1 MKVTTNAKTIAEVFT
16 SYYLRVPR
24 FQRPY
29 EWAEDDVEDFWND
42 IVSADRDYFIGSMV
56 VFPSRHGTQG
66 LVDGQ
71 QRVTTI
77 TLIMCALRDQLRS
90 LAIEEASNAA
100 DGLQNLIERRSVLDN
115 KSHFILQTDTDN
127 PYLKYLQAD
136 RRGVEPA
143 KVDSD
148 CRIRA
153 ADHKIRN
160 LLRAHLADS
169 TSKDEKLEKLL
180 DLRDKVLQL
189 RVVFV
194 EVDNEDDATIIF
206 QTLNSRG
213 RDLEVSDLVKSHIM
227 AAIGAPNPDY
237 DPPRE
242 KWNSILESFEESAAD
257 LSIDR
262 FLLHYW
268 LSAHDYV
275 SKKNLFK
282 PVRQYLKRETPQL
295 SAEAA
300 SEFLDSLV
308 REAKLYREIHEP
320 DFRTSWTQDE
330 QPLRLSLEAI
340 QLFRLRQPVPWVL
353 AVWSEYAAGRLRLK
367 DAKRALQVIENYHF
381 IATAV
386 SNQPSSGGVSSMY
399 AAHARELRSA
409 KTTEQRMSV
418 IENLTNKLAKRLPSF
433 DEFRAKFAEIRSSKK
448 YSQQRALAL
457 YILRKMYQS
466 PMPADFSQLTVEHLA
481 PQSGSLPDATV
492 AKLGNLLLIPKD
504 LNGQLDN
511 RPFAEKRSILQQAA
525 ANGIWIDK
533 TVLSASSWGT
543 DEINERTDS
552 MAKRAY
558 EEVWALR

>member
-77 TLIMCALRDQLRS
+77 TLIMCALRDQLKS

-127 PYLKYLQAD
+127 PYLKYLQAG
-136 RRGVEPA
+136 RGDEPA

-148 CRIRA
+148 RRIRA

-160 LLRAHLADS
+160 LQRAHLADS

-386 SNQPSSGGVSSMY
+386 SNQPSSGGARRQADHR
-399 AAHARELRSA
+399 AATVRDHRGRRVPDGEQGAGDVALEVASQDLSLQPEQWAHRTAVDGGDTDAQRGPVGSGDRGGDVGGAGRVACGPVDVGSRYRRGELR
-409 KTTEQRMSV
+409 
-418 IENLTNKLAKRLPSF
+418 
-433 DEFRAKFAEIRSSKK
+433 
-448 YSQQRALAL
+448 
-457 YILRKMYQS
+457 
-466 PMPADFSQLTVEHLA
+466 
-481 PQSGSLPDATV
+481 G
-492 AKLGNLLLIPKD
+492 G
-504 LNGQLDN
+504 
-511 RPFAEKRSILQQAA
+511 AA
-525 ANGIWIDK
+525 
-533 TVLSASSWGT
+533 
-543 DEINERTDS
+543 
-552 MAKRAY
+552 
-558 EEVWALR
+558 